1 MPCGWARSAGLP
13 CLTPVFFAYVEVA
26 GALALVGGTAA
37 YTTCFQTWRY
47 RSIIGLSQVLLLFA
61 NLIDWIWTS
70 RYNLAIG
77 IPDELMAFG
86 EEVFIDVI
94 DQLNSQ
100 PFFIFAAKLCPPDV
114 EASSTYC
121 LLHADACSSLV
132 LARPSF
138 DDTVIPLCA

>member
-100 PFFIFAAKLCPPDV
+100 PFFIFAAKLCRDAVIIQFSLMFISFFHDFQRFHSKAIPPD
-114 EASSTYC
+114 
-121 LLHADACSSLV
+121 
-132 LARPSF
+132 F
-138 DDTVIPLCA
+138 DSA